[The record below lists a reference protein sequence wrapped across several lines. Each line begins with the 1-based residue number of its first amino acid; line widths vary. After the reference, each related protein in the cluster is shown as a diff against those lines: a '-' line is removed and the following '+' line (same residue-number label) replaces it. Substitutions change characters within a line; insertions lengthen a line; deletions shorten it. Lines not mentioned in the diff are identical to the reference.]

1 MRRPGNPADRHRRS
15 IRLPGYDYRQAG
27 AYFVTICA
35 QGRALLFGEIRG
47 DEMELNDAGQML
59 VSQWQ
64 ALPQRFPNVR
74 LDAFVVMPNHVHG
87 IIVLVDANTSP
98 DGDGATTRVA
108 PTLED
113 PVGASLGEAV
123 GAYKS
128 LTTVEYA
135 RGVNASGWTPF
146 DGRLWQRN
154 YYEHIV
160 RNEAALDD
168 IRQYIIHNPA
178 KWAEDEENPA
188 RRRSH
193 P

>member
-87 IIVLVDANTSP
+87 IIVLVDANTSH
-98 DGDGATTRVA
+98 DDVGATLVVA
-108 PTLED
+108 P
-113 PVGASLGEAV
+113 SLGDVV

-128 LTTVEYA
+128 LTTVEYT

-146 DGRLWQRN
+146 NGRLWQRN
-154 YYEHIV
+154 YYEHVV

-188 RRRSH
+188 RRRS
-193 P
+193 